1 MPPRRGW
8 GFYACSI
15 STKMSRLRR
24 CDGWTHRRAGR
35 GDDTPAGGIWGRK
48 RWPGG
53 LFVQFACAPK
63 SNAGGCPKMRTKAL
77 TRISPINAN
86 LAFCLTMESIRENSR
101 KFAEFASDSGWRW
114 QFRPPTFSPT
124 PICHLPSP
132 NENCS

>member
-101 KFAEFASDSGWRW
+101 KFAEFASDSGRRGRQRW
-114 QFRPPTFSPT
+114 PGGND
-124 PICHLPSP
+124 L
-132 NENCS
+132 